1 MNIDKLLHIQSNT
14 LTATKGKVLLSE
26 PLMADF
32 YFGRS
37 VVLLVEHEENEG
49 SFGLI
54 MNKKVDKSLN
64 EIVQDF
70 PRFEAPVFLGGPVQ
84 TNQLFYLHT
93 LGDLIPNSLQ
103 VMNGLYWGGDMEVLQ
118 SMIET
123 GVVNNSQVRFF
134 LGYAGWETKQL
145 TDELKRN
152 SWLVSDASVSAL
164 FRTKSQLMWRHFVRR
179 MGTNYEKWLKL
190 PEDYSL
196 N

>member
-32 YFGRS
+32 YFGRA

-70 PRFEAPVFLGGPVQ
+70 PRFESPVFLGGPVQ

-93 LGDLIPNSLQ
+93 LGDLIPNSLR
-103 VMNGLYWGGDMEVLQ
+103 VMDGLYWGGDMEVLQ

-123 GVVNNSQVRFF
+123 GVVNNTQVRFF

-164 FRTKSQLMWRHFVRR
+164 FSTKSQLMWRHFVRR

>member
-1 MNIDKLLHIQSNT
+1 MDIDKLLHIQSNT

-37 VVLLVEHEENEG
+37 VVLLVEHEESEG

-54 MNKKVDKSLN
+54 MNKKVDKRLN
-64 EIVQDF
+64 DIVKDF
-70 PRFEAPVFLGGPVQ
+70 PHFDAPIFLGGPVQ
-84 TNQLFYLHT
+84 TDQLFFLHT
-93 LGDLIPNSLQ
+93 LGDLIPNSLE
-103 VMNGLYWGGDMEVLQ
+103 VMNGLFWGGDMEVLQ

-123 GVVNNSQVRFF
+123 GIVNNSQVRFF

-152 SWLVSDASVSAL
+152 SWLVSDASVNAL
-164 FRTKSQLMWRHFVRR
+164 FRTQSQLMWRHFVRR

>member
-70 PRFEAPVFLGGPVQ
+70 PHFDAPIFLGGPVQ
-84 TNQLFYLHT
+84 TNQLFFLHT
-93 LGDLIPNSLQ
+93 LGDLIPNSLE

-118 SMIET
+118 AMIET

-164 FRTKSQLMWRHFVRR
+164 FRTKSTLMWRHFVRR